1 MIEENIDL
9 SKKTTY
15 KFGGF
20 ARYYL
25 EYNVNTSQEIFSKVS
40 GITNDIYFLG
50 KGSNVA
56 FSDKGYPGIV
66 IRSTKDNITQISE
79 NVLEVYSGTPMPEVA
94 RFCKTKGLSG
104 AEFMIGIPGSIGG
117 GIAMNAG
124 AYGSSTADIL
134 EKVFTYSFIENKVKI
149 INKNNLNIGYRV
161 VKGIEEQY
169 IDKVHLVLEPGDIN
183 NIESKHKEYLQH
195 RKKTQ
200 PSGLYNAGSVFK
212 NPEGYH
218 AGQLIEEAG
227 LKGYR
232 RGTVSISKKHA
243 NFFVA
248 ERKALASDLFDL
260 VNYAKGAVYDL
271 FGVELEEEIRFVGD
285 FG

>member
-25 EYNVNTSQEIFSKVS
+25 EYNINTSQEIFTKVNS
-40 GITNDIYFLG
+40 LTTDIYFLG

-56 FSDKGYPGIV
+56 FSDKGYQGIV
-66 IRSTKDNITQISE
+66 IRSTKDNIAQISE
-79 NVLEVYSGTPMPEVA
+79 NVIEVYSGTPMPEVA
-94 RFCKTKGLSG
+94 RFCKSKGLSG

-124 AYGSSTADIL
+124 AYGSCTSDIL
-134 EKVFTYSFIENKVKI
+134 EKIYTYSFVENKMKV
-149 INKNNLNIGYRV
+149 INKSNLNISYRD
-161 VKGIEEQY
+161 VKGIEENY
-169 IDKVHLVLEPGDIN
+169 IDKVHLVLEPADIN
-183 NIESKHKEYLQH
+183 NIDAKHKEYLQH

-212 NPEGYH
+212 NPEGYY

-232 RGTVSISKKHA
+232 IGTVSISKKHA

-248 ERKALASDLFDL
+248 DRKALASDLFDL
-260 VNYAKGAVYDL
+260 VNYVKEAVYDF
-271 FGVELEEEIRFVGD
+271 FGVELEEEIKFVGD